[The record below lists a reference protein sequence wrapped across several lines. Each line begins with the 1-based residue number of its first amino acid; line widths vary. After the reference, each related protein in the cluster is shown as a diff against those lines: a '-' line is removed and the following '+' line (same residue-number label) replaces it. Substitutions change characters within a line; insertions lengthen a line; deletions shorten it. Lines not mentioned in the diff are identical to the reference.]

1 MTWFEELTGIRE
13 KNPSQV
19 RTELKVDGTF
29 LVCPDG
35 KRIEFGRLE
44 TLTLAELRSRANSAI
59 QVAGKLIPR
68 EVVGDVRKLHAS
80 ESNNSALFQVASQF
94 NLLEMTE
101 PSVTPEMGVGIYEQD
116 PTQGPACAIACGAGT
131 IYRNY
136 FVPVGDQIGQ
146 SVDRQLDCSSNLG
159 TLFGNQD
166 GSLWKTRNGYLFPT
180 KHGLEEITNKL
191 KSANDLERD
200 RYQASLK
207 IGLQWNTAVTLQG
220 ATHCVSQA
228 YCTALPVAYGE
239 QPAEKW
245 TEFARLVLDAAYEST
260 LCAAIINRAENG
272 SNKLFLTLL
281 GGGVFGNDDNLI
293 MSAMENAL
301 SRYRD
306 FDLDVAI
313 VSYRI
318 SKPAVA
324 TLVRK
329 FA

>member
-13 KNPSQV
+13 KNPEQV
-19 RTELKVDGTF
+19 RNELKVDGTF

-44 TLTLAELRSRANSAI
+44 TLTLAELRTRASSAS
-59 QVAGKLIPR
+59 QVAGKLILR
-68 EVVGDVRKLHAS
+68 EVVGDVQKLHANK
-80 ESNNSALFQVASQF
+80 SNEGALFQVASQF
-94 NLLEMTE
+94 NLLEMAG
-101 PSVTPEMGVGIYEQD
+101 PSVTPEMGVGIYEHDQ
-116 PTQGPACAIACGAGT
+116 TQGPACAISCGAGT

-136 FVPVGDQIGQ
+136 LVPVGDQVGQ
-146 SVDRQLDCSSNLG
+146 SANNQLDCSLNLG

-180 KHGLEEITNKL
+180 NHGLEEITHKL
-191 KSANDLERD
+191 SSANDIERD
-200 RYQASLK
+200 RYLASLK
-207 IGLQWNTAVTLQG
+207 IGLQWNTAVTLKG

-228 YCTALPVAYGE
+228 YCSALPVAYGE
-239 QPAEKW
+239 QSADKW

-272 SNKLFLTLL
+272 SNKLYLTLL

-293 MSAMENAL
+293 MSAIENAL
-301 SRYRD
+301 SRNRD
-306 FDLDVAI
+306 LDLDVAI
-313 VSYRI
+313 VSYRV